1 MRFSLSL
8 RAPCVALLLLI
19 PTAAA
24 LPAQMRPVTIRA
36 RTLADGRGGRIDR
49 PVRLTVSGGKILSIE
64 PESKAVPPADY
75 DLTGA
80 TVLPGLIDTHV
91 HLSWTFNAEGRLH
104 TEKDPDTPAQ
114 TALAQAGNL
123 WSTLQAGITTVQ
135 SVGSASEKDLRD
147 AVSRGALPGP
157 RVLTSLE
164 PLLDEKASPEA
175 LRQSVR
181 DRKRE
186 GADVIKLFASKS
198 IREAGKQTLSSEQ
211 LEAACGEA
219 RTIGLRTLVHAHSP
233 ESMRA
238 AALAG
243 CSQIEHG
250 IFATAEALETL
261 AAKGTWFD
269 PQVCLVFRNYLDN
282 KPRFLGIGNYT
293 EEGFATMERV
303 LPTAEAMFRQ
313 ALATRGLKLVFGSD
327 AVAGAHGR
335 NAEELVCRVRAGQ
348 PARDAI
354 VSATSAAARTL
365 GLDAELGS
373 LAPGMQA
380 DIIAVQGDP
389 YRDITALTRVVFVMK
404 GGVVYRYGAGG
415 AGPGN
420 GKRKTGNGKTKTS
433 GD

>member
-1 MRFSLSL
+1 MRSSLSL
-8 RAPCVALLLLI
+8 RPPCAALLLLI
-19 PTAAA
+19 PFSAA
-24 LPAQMRPVTIRA
+24 LPAQTTPVTIRA
-36 RTLADGRGGRIDR
+36 RALVDGRGGRIDR
-49 PVRLTVSGGKILSIE
+49 PIRLRVSGGKILSIDQD
-64 PESKAVPPADY
+64 SKTAAPADY

-80 TVLPGLIDTHV
+80 TLLPGLIDTHV

-104 TEKDPDTPAQ
+104 TEKDPDTAAQ

-123 WSTLQAGITTVQ
+123 WSTLQAGFTTVQ

-164 PLLDEKASPEA
+164 PFLDEKATPEA
-175 LRQSVR
+175 LRQGVR
-181 DRKRE
+181 DRKRD

-198 IREAGKQTLSSEQ
+198 IREAGKQTLSLEQ
-211 LEAACGEA
+211 LQAACGEA
-219 RTIGLRTLVHAHSP
+219 RRVGLRTLVHAHSP

-243 CSQIEHG
+243 CTQVEHG

-269 PQVCLVFRNYLDN
+269 PQICLVFRNYLDN

-313 ALATRGLKLVFGSD
+313 ALATPGLKLVFGSD

-335 NAEELVCRVRAGQ
+335 NAEELVCRARAGQ
-348 PARDAI
+348 SARDAI

-365 GLDAELGS
+365 GLDADLGS

-380 DIIAVQGDP
+380 DIIAVEGDP
-389 YRDITALTRVVFVMK
+389 DRDITALTRVVFVMK
-404 GGVVYRYGAGG
+404 GGEVYRYRAGG
-415 AGPGN
+415 G
-420 GKRKTGNGKTKTS
+420 RR
-433 GD
+433 